1 MVAKAATKAGEFFCF
16 HCGKQVQSLEDAC
29 KGCGSVFDKVTEAF
43 RCPRCSNLL
52 PVGAAACPACGLGF
66 KVRTINSGSKLSE
79 DDKFLMKLI
88 DWGKQGEAPPPK
100 PQVTRSVKASS
111 PQPPPP
117 PPPSITRKI
126 ASEPTKVAPSFKAQ
140 VRAPIPVKEA
150 PKDTLKEIPKP
161 IPKPFPIEPAKE
173 IRKEQPKEVPKEIP
187 REIKGEIPK
196 EEAKPPI
203 FSKEQAAPADILGKL
218 DDAEANLHQV
228 TTRNMNLLE
237 TMRKE
242 NESGE
247 RGASLDTKA
256 LYDQLQAGLEDV
268 AKLESQIHQLRE
280 VTEARNAAQSTMP
293 TSITSVGGQEDH
305 GLSNQALKKLL
316 EEREKEVG
324 DLKDREEELARKEEH
339 LNRKIRAY
347 AVKKKELETLEKQF
361 ETSKAAGATEA
372 AEESDGQDF
381 PTELSV
387 DDKQQW
393 LKEQSRI
400 KNGLIEIRNQIAPKK
415 GGMEYA
421 HPQVSSDVAEKIEIL
436 EEKLA
441 DISKER
447 DDLAGH
453 IWKLEES
460 KNDVIDLL
468 KVLDQLLGKLPPE
481 MIDEFSKSKDFKLY
495 EKVLDDLNI

>member
-16 HCGKQVQSLEDAC
+16 HCGKQVQNLEDAC
-29 KGCGSVFDKVTEAF
+29 KSCGSVFDKVTEAF

-88 DWGKQGEAPPPK
+88 DWGKQGEAPPPR

-111 PQPPPP
+111 PPPPP
-117 PPPSITRKI
+117 PPPLSVTRKV
-126 ASEPTKVAPSFKAQ
+126 ASDQTKIPPSLKAQ
-140 VRAPIPVKEA
+140 ARAPVSVKEA
-150 PKDTLKEIPKP
+150 PKGIPKEIPKP
-161 IPKPFPIEPAKE
+161 VPEPS
-173 IRKEQPKEVPKEIP
+173 II
-187 REIKGEIPK
+187 
-196 EEAKPPI
+196 
-203 FSKEQAAPADILGKL
+203 SKEKAAPADILGRL

-247 RGASLDTKA
+247 MGASIDTKA
-256 LYDQLQAGLEDV
+256 LYDQLQAGLEDM
-268 AKLESQIHQLRE
+268 AKLEAQIHQLRDAA
-280 VTEARNAAQSTMP
+280 EARNAIPSTVP
-293 TSITSVGGQEDH
+293 TSIPLEGGQEDR

-347 AVKKKELETLEKQF
+347 AVKKKEFETLEKQF
-361 ETSKAAGATEA
+361 EASKAAGAMEA
-372 AEESDGQDF
+372 TGESQGQDF
-381 PTELSV
+381 PTELVV

-400 KNGLIEIRNQIAPKK
+400 RNGLIEIRNQIAPKK
-415 GGMEYA
+415 GGIEYA
-421 HPQVSSDVAEKIEIL
+421 QSQVSSDVAEKIEIL
-436 EEKLA
+436 EEKLD

-447 DDLAGH
+447 DDLAAH

-460 KNDVIDLL
+460 RNDVIELL

>member
-16 HCGKQVQSLEDAC
+16 HCGKQVQSQENTC
-29 KGCGSVFDKVTEAF
+29 KSCGSAFDKVTEAF

-66 KVRTINSGSKLSE
+66 KVRTISSGSKISE

-111 PQPPPP
+111 PPPPPP

-126 ASEPTKVAPSFKAQ
+126 SSEPSKIAPSFKAQ
-140 VRAPIPVKEA
+140 VRATMPVKEA
-150 PKDTLKEIPKP
+150 PKGIPPEAPRQVPKP
-161 IPKPFPIEPAKE
+161 SPIEPAKGS
-173 IRKEQPKEVPKEIP
+173 KK
-187 REIKGEIPK
+187 EIPK
-196 EEAKPPI
+196 EEAKPSI
-203 FSKEQAAPADILGKL
+203 ISKEKAAPVGVPGKL
-218 DDAEANLHQV
+218 EGAEADLHQV
-228 TTRNMNLLE
+228 TTRNMNRPE
-237 TMRKE
+237 TIREE
-242 NESGE
+242 NESDE
-247 RGASLDTKA
+247 RGASIDTKA
-256 LYDQLQAGLEDV
+256 LYDRPQADFEDTTRS
-268 AKLESQIHQLRE
+268 ESESHQLRE
-280 VTEARNAAQSTMP
+280 ATETRNATPSTIP
-293 TSITSVGGQEDH
+293 TPIVSVGGQEDH

-316 EEREKEVG
+316 EEREREVG

-347 AVKKKELETLEKQF
+347 AVKKKELETLEKQL
-361 ETSKAAGATEA
+361 EDNKSPAATGAVG
-372 AEESDGQDF
+372 ESEGQDF
-381 PTELSV
+381 PTELVV

-400 KNGLIEIRNQIAPKK
+400 KNGLIEIRNEIAPKK
-415 GGMEYA
+415 GGIGYA
-421 HPQVSSDVAEKIEIL
+421 QPQVSSDVVEKIEIL

-447 DDLAGH
+447 DDLAAH

-460 KNDVIDLL
+460 RNDVIELL
-468 KVLDQLLGKLPPE
+468 KVLDQLLGKLTPE

>member
-16 HCGKQVQSLEDAC
+16 HCGKQVQNLENAC

-66 KVRTINSGSKLSE
+66 KVRTINSGSKISE

-100 PQVTRSVKASS
+100 PQVTRSVKVSS
-111 PQPPPP
+111 PPPPPP

-126 ASEPTKVAPSFKAQ
+126 ASEPTKVTPSLKAQ
-140 VRAPIPVKEA
+140 VGAHMPIKEA
-150 PKDTLKEIPKP
+150 PKGIPKEIPKP
-161 IPKPFPIEPAKE
+161 VPKPSQIEPAKE
-173 IRKEQPKEVPKEIP
+173 IGKEQLKEAS
-187 REIKGEIPK
+187 RAIKKEIPK
-196 EEAKPPI
+196 EEAKPSI
-203 FSKEQAAPADILGKL
+203 ISEEKAAPADILGKL
-218 DDAEANLHQV
+218 DDAETNLHQV

-247 RGASLDTKA
+247 RGASIDTKA
-256 LYDQLQAGLEDV
+256 LYGQLQAGFEDTT
-268 AKLESQIHQLRE
+268 KLESPIHQLPE
-280 VTEARNAAQSTMP
+280 ATEARNATPSTVP
-293 TSITSVGGQEDH
+293 TPITSVGGQEDH

-361 ETSKAAGATEA
+361 ETDKAAGATEA
-372 AEESDGQDF
+372 AEESQSQDF
-381 PTELSV
+381 PTELVV

-400 KNGLIEIRNQIAPKK
+400 KNGLIEIRDQIAPKK
-415 GGMEYA
+415 GEMKFA
-421 HPQVSSDVAEKIEIL
+421 QPQVSSDVAEKIEIL
-436 EEKLA
+436 EEKL
-441 DISKER
+441 DDVSKER
-447 DDLAGH
+447 DDLATH

-460 KNDVIDLL
+460 KNDVIELL
-468 KVLDQLLGKLPPE
+468 KALDQLLGKLPPE

>member
-66 KVRTINSGSKLSE
+66 KVRTINSGSKLSD

-111 PQPPPP
+111 LQPPPP

-126 ASEPTKVAPSFKAQ
+126 ASEPTKVAPSLKAQ
-140 VRAPIPVKEA
+140 VRATMPTIEAPKGITKEA
-150 PKDTLKEIPKP
+150 PKQVPKP
-161 IPKPFPIEPAKE
+161 SPIEPAKE
-173 IRKEQPKEVPKEIP
+173 IKKDIQ
-187 REIKGEIPK
+187 K
-196 EEAKPPI
+196 EEAKPSI
-203 FSKEQAAPADILGKL
+203 ISKEKAAPADILGKL

-237 TMRKE
+237 TIRKE
-242 NESGE
+242 DEGGE

-256 LYDQLQAGLEDV
+256 LYDQLQAGIEDM

-280 VTEARNAAQSTMP
+280 ATGAGNATPLTVPTM
-293 TSITSVGGQEDH
+293 ITPMGGQEDH

-361 ETSKAAGATEA
+361 ETSRA
-372 AEESDGQDF
+372 AEGSEESEGQDF
-381 PTELSV
+381 PTELVV

-400 KNGLIEIRNQIAPKK
+400 KNGLIEIRNEIAPKK
-415 GGMEYA
+415 GGIEYA
-421 HPQVSSDVAEKIEIL
+421 QPQVSSDVVEKIEIL

-447 DDLAGH
+447 DDLAAH

-460 KNDVIDLL
+460 RNDVIELL